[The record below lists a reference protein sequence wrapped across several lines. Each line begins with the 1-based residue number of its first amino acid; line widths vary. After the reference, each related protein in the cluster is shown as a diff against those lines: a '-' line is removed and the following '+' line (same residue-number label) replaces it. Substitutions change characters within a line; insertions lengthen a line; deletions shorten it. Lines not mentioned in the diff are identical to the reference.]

1 MTWVAHIINIKRDI
15 YYQEQSFGAA
25 ASPTHWAVNILI
37 IKQEEEGTDQAVL
50 MPGTSG
56 E

>member
-37 IKQEEEGTDQAVL
+37 IEQEEGTDQPVL
-50 MPGTSG
+50 TPNTSG